1 MVLPDKVPVY
11 VTTPTAPKL
20 IVLPVRLPL
29 MCTLSGGDDSMIVPS
44 SALAV
49 CVHVSENEPL
59 NGPVYYPV
67 HVPLRSTEGGA
78 WVAVGVGNGNGVG
91 IAVGRI
97 GAWIGGRCKMAIRA
111 PTVAV
116 TATSTAS
123 AAAGLHLCP
132 GGSSPMTSTMMRS
145 LATEHGA
152 RCCRQWVSSAKRL
165 VSTIRLLARTRLA
178 GSVRQVAQPAFED

>member
-1 MVLPDKVPVY
+1 MVLPDKVPVNA
-11 VTTPTAPKL
+11 TTPTAPKL

-29 MCTLSGGDDSMIVPS
+29 MWRMSTGGDDSIIVPS

-49 CVHVSENEPL
+49 CVHVREQKPL
-59 NGPVYYPV
+59 NGPVHSPA
-67 HVPLRSTEGGA
+67 HVPLRSGGA
-78 WVAVGVGNGNGVG
+78 WVAGGVGNGNGVG

-97 GAWIGGRCKMAIRA
+97 GAWIGGRCKMAIRT

-145 LATEHGA
+145 LATEQGAHCCRPWVSLGEAPCFHDPGA
-152 RCCRQWVSSAKRL
+152 RANSP
-165 VSTIRLLARTRLA
+165 A
-178 GSVRQVAQPAFED
+178 GSVRRVAQPTFAD